1 MYLWARHKRGKE
13 QLQKTKEDLQAA
25 SAETNDRPSKKR
37 TRSQARKT
45 DSKNTIPLEH
55 DVTLAPVD
63 AAIKLALKDAMTG
76 AVDALVGVVIAQRRP
91 LVKSEVFR
99 QEYNEILTRSITNTY
114 RLA

>member
-13 QLQKTKEDLQAA
+13 QLQKTKEDLEAA
-25 SAETNDRPSKKR
+25 ATENTDKPNKKR

-45 DSKNTIPLEH
+45 DSKNTTPLEP

-63 AAIKLALKDAMTG
+63 AAIELALKDAMTG
-76 AVDALVGVVIAQRRP
+76 AVDALVGVVIARRRP
-91 LVKSEVFR
+91 LVKSGVSR
-99 QEYNEILTRSITNTY
+99 QECNEILTRSITNTY